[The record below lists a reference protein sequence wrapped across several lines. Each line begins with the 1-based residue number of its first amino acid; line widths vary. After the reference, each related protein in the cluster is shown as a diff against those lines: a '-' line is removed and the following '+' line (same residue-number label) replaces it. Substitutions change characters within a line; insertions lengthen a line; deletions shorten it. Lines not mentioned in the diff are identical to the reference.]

1 MNHSRSAPSWALLV
15 GLDHGDD
22 MILWG
27 SGGVRRRHVGSA
39 CGAVAASRSWCP
51 GVAAAGASLQ
61 ARVAGIRTL
70 DLARMGLAW
79 LSPLRRG
86 RRSQALPAMTNC
98 WRAALW

>member
-1 MNHSRSAPSWALLV
+1 MGVQNRDLPSAPAALEV
-15 GLDHGDD
+15 R
-22 MILWG
+22 W
-27 SGGVRRRHVGSA
+27 VRRRHVGSA

-61 ARVAGIRTL
+61 ARVAGIRSL

-86 RRSQALPAMTNC
+86 QRSQALLAMMNC